1 MYGKIKDH
9 LINELED
16 IRDAGLFKDERIIV
30 SPQQSEIKL
39 DTGQE
44 VLNFCANNYL
54 GLSNHPE
61 LINAAKEGL
70 DSHGYGMSSVRF
82 ICGTTDLHKL
92 LEKKIAEFIN
102 SG

>member
-61 LINAAKEGL
+61 LINSAIFF
-70 DSHGYGMSSVRF
+70 SSS
-82 ICGTTDLHKL
+82 L
-92 LEKKIAEFIN
+92 
-102 SG
+102 